1 MQTSRQHPTRAGSH
15 GRRAA
20 GDLLTTRD
28 VERALARVAWQPALN
43 EYWLRNADQDALL
56 DAWSAARAWCEE
68 DLGARSAIGLLEDRL
83 TSGIPAASRVRLPA
97 QRDPA

>member
-1 MQTSRQHPTRAGSH
+1 METSRQHPTHAGAR
-15 GRRAA
+15 GNRRP

-28 VERALARVAWQPALN
+28 VERALARADWQPALN
-43 EYWLRNADQDALL
+43 EYWLRNADQDALI

-68 DLGARSAIGLLEDRL
+68 DLGARTAIGLLEDRL
-83 TSGIPAASRVRLPA
+83 TTRIPAASRVRLPA